1 MCLREEHAGKRC
13 VITNV
18 GGLLVHSVDDPLELT
33 QRARYFDTGA
43 TRDTDEGKLD
53 FDGFLSPLAL
63 RRFAEYMHEC
73 RKQSDGELRDSDNW
87 QKGIP
92 QDVYRK
98 SMWRHFFSVWEKSR
112 AGEEC
117 ITDLCALLFNV
128 QGLLH
133 CQVLEEQKRTVR
145 RHEQLTEKQ

>member
-1 MCLREEHAGKRC
+1 MTGTVPCKEFPKTCQVDEEKGLHYSFEIGHPAREYETAK
-13 VITNV
+13 
-18 GGLLVHSVDDPLELT
+18 
-33 QRARYFDTGA
+33 ARYFATGA

-73 RKQSDGELRDSDNW
+73 RKQSDGKLRDSDNW

-117 ITDLCALLFNV
+117 IEDLCALMFNV

-133 CQVLEEQKRTVR
+133 CQVL
-145 RHEQLTEKQ
+145 HEQLKETK

>member
-1 MCLREEHAGKRC
+1 MSEGQDLAIRAMMAGRTNEE
-13 VITNV
+13 
-18 GGLLVHSVDDPLELT
+18 
-33 QRARYFDTGA
+33 QRQVEAVNRQARYFDTGA

-73 RKQSDGELRDSDNW
+73 RKQSDGKLRDSDNW

-92 QDVYRK
+92 QSVYRK
-98 SMWRHFFSVWEKSR
+98 SMWRHFFAVWEKSR
-112 AGEEC
+112 RGEQC

-128 QGLLH
+128 QGML
-133 CQVLEEQKRTVR
+133 
-145 RHEQLTEKQ
+145 HEQIKEKSS